1 MTLSTF
7 PISFEAGLIVQSDLP
22 IISAFFIVD
31 NASAS
36 GSNNIKITYVYF
48 SKPIWYAV
56 SLKHCLQR
64 YNPYFLT
71 SPCFLPHRLQALA
84 PAPNFLLLR
93 SIKITSTPYFSL
105 TKEITSSFFN
115 LWSWDTLCFSIFLDF
130 ILYPALFRAT
140 LISIP

>member
-36 GSNNIKITYVYF
+36 GSNNIKITYVYL

-64 YNPYFLT
+64 YNPYFRT
-71 SPCFLPHRLQALA
+71 SPCFLPQRLQALA
-84 PAPNFLLLR
+84 PVSYTHLRAHETKANLVCRLLL
-93 SIKITSTPYFSL
+93 
-105 TKEITSSFFN
+105 E
-115 LWSWDTLCFSIFLDF
+115 
-130 ILYPALFRAT
+130 
-140 LISIP
+140 